1 MKTIDINK
9 NKPHKVS
16 EVICVK
22 CGKRWIAARPKETKL
37 HQLECKA
44 CGKGFVIE
52 TGEEM
57 AGGIDDS
64 GSINRNT
71 GNCIVSSFD

>member
-22 CGKRWIAARPKETKL
+22 CGKRWIAVRPKETKL
-37 HQLECKA
+37 HQLECKG

-57 AGGIDDS
+57 AGGTDE
-64 GSINRNT
+64 
-71 GNCIVSSFD
+71 